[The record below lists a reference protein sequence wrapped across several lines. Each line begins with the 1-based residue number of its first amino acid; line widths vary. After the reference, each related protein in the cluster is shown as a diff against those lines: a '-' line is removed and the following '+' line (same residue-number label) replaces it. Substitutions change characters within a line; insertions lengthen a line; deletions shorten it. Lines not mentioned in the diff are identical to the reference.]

1 MFNFCLLS
9 GPHSKRALRWISLTC
24 LCVCMLLNRIADIY
38 ASSRS
43 LLLTCT
49 LVLFL
54 TCVFFLAR
62 QTPHLQVTNSET
74 IRQSIIPARRKGRNS
89 DPCSFPCRTP
99 TTSTVKHNDAT
110 KPQEGNQFFFN
121 TRRQPVLLVHMLAL
135 HLHVGHVS
143 NSSVYILNSQIQCMV
158 EPDHKEA
165 TMQFFFNKRRQP
177 TLSVRFHVSSM

>member
-1 MFNFCLLS
+1 MFNFCLIS

-24 LCVCMLLNRIADIY
+24 LCVCMLPNRIADIY
-38 ASSRS
+38 APSRS

-99 TTSTVKHNDAT
+99 TTSIVKHNDAT

-121 TRRQPVLLVHMLAL
+121 TSSSSQHASTSSPCRTCQQLICIHLDFSHTMHGGTRSQGGNHAILL
-135 HLHVGHVS
+135 
-143 NSSVYILNSQIQCMV
+143 Q
-158 EPDHKEA
+158 
-165 TMQFFFNKRRQP
+165 
-177 TLSVRFHVSSM
+177 